1 MIKCSKCGG
10 ELPDEAHFCMH
21 CFSTLDGSVTAV
33 NSETGNP
40 SSKENAVVS
49 DKHKV
54 AFVELLKNNTFRTVA
69 SCMLVVSLL
78 CTSGILFKRWNNRI
92 AVVAADEITLVP
104 VTGED
109 GEPVT
114 SENGETVTRAV
125 IAVIGKDGKTVLQSV
140 EAVTDKNGEAVT
152 NQNGEQVYSVSK
164 ASDSN
169 SLSDEST
176 TKKSIFGFLFGDDTS
191 EKTEPDS
198 TSADSETTENGSAA
212 IPESSTN
219 KSDDVKPD
227 NTSATQ
233 PETKPV
239 PEATTADSTKA
250 STSSDS
256 DFSYTEADGV
266 ITITGYNGNSST
278 VTVPSSINGKPV
290 KYVGEN
296 AFSNN
301 SKITS
306 IVFESGSHYFKLY
319 EYRTVF
325 NNLPNLK
332 EIIFPERTSNLT
344 LTNDGREYEQF
355 NFYKT
360 IENCNHISGIYFG
373 SKSNTNYTGL
383 YSKDGVVYSRG
394 YILVYYPPAKTD
406 AFYAINPYCTSIEG
420 GAFKNNPYL
429 QRLQIS
435 RDLKYINTGKNSAQ
449 FNFLG
454 CTALKEF
461 SVSDGNKYYTVN
473 DGVLYF
479 RNGSTINGTEYAMFH
494 YPPAKTD
501 SFFEFADQ
509 PVIVTHNFYG
519 NPYLE
524 TVKFNNAVYF
534 SDIGILHGN
543 SASPKNLKKIIFKV
557 MPGWYYTNKLAEYGI
572 TVEEATE

>member
-21 CFSTLDGSVTAV
+21 CFSTLDSSVTAV

-54 AFVELLKNNTFRTVA
+54 AFVELLKSNNFRTVTA
-69 SCMLVVSLL
+69 CILIVSLL
-78 CTSGILFKRWNNRI
+78 CASGILFKRWNNRI
-92 AVVAADEITLVP
+92 AVVAAEDISLVP
-104 VTGED
+104 VTGE
-109 GEPVT
+109 
-114 SENGETVTRAV
+114 NGETVTNESGEIVTQAV
-125 IAVIGKDGKTVLQSV
+125 VAVIGKDGKTVLKSA

-152 NQNGEQVYSVSK
+152 NQNGEQIYTVSN
-164 ASDSN
+164 ASSSDS
-169 SLSDEST
+169 LPVETT
-176 TKKSIFGFLFGDDTS
+176 TKKSFFDFFFGDDNLG
-191 EKTEPDS
+191 KTEPDS
-198 TSADSETTENGSAA
+198 TSEAAGTTESVSVAA
-212 IPESSTN
+212 PESSTN
-219 KSDDVKPD
+219 KPED
-227 NTSATQ
+227 TSATQ
-233 PETKPV
+233 PETKPAT
-239 PEATTADSTKA
+239 EATTADSTKD
-250 STSSDS
+250 SISSEN
-256 DFSYTEADGV
+256 DFSYTEANGA

-306 IVFESGSHYFKLY
+306 IVFESGAHYFQLY

-332 EIIFPERTSNLT
+332 EIVFPERTSNLT

-360 IENCNHISGIYFG
+360 IENCNNISGIYFG

-406 AFYAINPYCTSIEG
+406 AFYAINPYCSSIEG
-420 GAFKNNPYL
+420 GVFKNNPYL
-429 QRLQIS
+429 QRLQVS
-435 RDLKYINTGKNSAQ
+435 RDLKYINTGNNGKQ
-449 FNFLG
+449 YNFVG

-461 SVSDGNKYYTVN
+461 SVADGNKYYTAN

-479 RNGSTINGTEYAMFH
+479 RNGSTMNGIEYATFH

-501 SFFEFADQ
+501 AYFEFADQ
-509 PVIVTHNFYG
+509 PVIVAYNFYG

-524 TVKFNNAVYF
+524 TVKFNNSVYF
-534 SDIGILHGN
+534 SDIGLLHGN
-543 SASPKNLKKIIFKV
+543 SASPKNLKKIIFKE

-572 TVEEATE
+572 TVEAATE